1 MIRILRLLLIIALL
15 PQVAT
20 AHQFEV
26 DNIYYNFIDEN
37 SVEVTFYSES
47 HTMGDYKE
55 VQLYSGKVVIP
66 PTVTYEGR
74 TYKVTAIGY
83 RAFEKCLITSVS
95 IPSTVTSIGGN
106 AFYQCY
112 KLKKI
117 VIPSSVT
124 SIEPAFSWCEALT
137 SIKIEKGNPVYDSRD
152 NCNAIV
158 ETARNTLIAGCSKT
172 KIPNTVTRIGN
183 SAFSYCHKLSSITIP
198 NSVTEIGDNAFAY
211 CEDLRTVNMSN
222 SATIIGAGAFSNCIN
237 LKKLSLPPTLK
248 TIKAAAFSYCYDIES
263 VTIPNTVT
271 TIGKQAFYPSG
282 LKYIECLAEDPDSM
296 EVAKDAFQW
305 QVKAN
310 SKLIVPA
317 NSVEKYKSSDQWKD
331 FKNIVAK

>member
-1 MIRILRLLLIIALL
+1 MVIALL

-26 DNIYYNFIDEN
+26 DNIYYNIIDEN
-37 SVEVTFYSES
+37 SVEVTYYSEA

-55 VQLYSGKVVIP
+55 LQLYSGKVVIP

-74 TYKVTAIGY
+74 TYKVTTIGY
-83 RAFEKCLITSVS
+83 KAFALCLITSVS
-95 IPSTVTSIGGN
+95 IPSSVTSIEGN

-112 KLKKI
+112 KLKNI

-124 SIEPAFSWCEALT
+124 SIKPGFSWCEDLT
-137 SIKIEKGNPVYDSRD
+137 SIKVEKGNPVYDSRD
-152 NCNAIV
+152 NCNAII
-158 ETARNTLIAGCSKT
+158 ETASNMLIAGCRKT

-198 NSVTEIGDNAFAY
+198 NSVTEIGDKAFAY

-222 SATIIGAGAFSNCIN
+222 SVTIIGAEAFNNCIN

-248 TIKAAAFSYCYDIES
+248 TIDAAAFSYCFDIES

-271 TIGKQAFYPSG
+271 TISKEAFCPSG
-282 LKYIECLAEDPDSM
+282 LKNIECLAGDPDSM

-317 NSVEKYKSSDQWKD
+317 NAVEKYKSSAQWQD